1 MPRKKGHMPTNTKA
15 TKKDKFDALDAD
27 FRDQVAAMSRKD
39 IREKIA
45 QISIDNQELLD
56 AKEKDTD
63 LMKAKEQA
71 KEAGEVYREG
81 LKMNKL
87 KIAFAKRVLDDKG
100 G

>member
-1 MPRKKGHMPTNTKA
+1 MPRKKGHMPTKA
-15 TKKDKFDALDAD
+15 TKKDKFDALPAE
-27 FRDQVAAMSRKD
+27 FRDTIAAMSRKD

-56 AKEKDTD
+56 AKEKDID
-63 LMKAKEQA
+63 LQKAKEQA